1 VIAKPSILSEAWTGL
16 RRPLLV
22 ALVIGCAASLMDAG
36 VLTLRLALPTAI
48 WWTYVPLVEILAL
61 FAASPAARRAGSWP
75 QTIDRYFMGH
85 GPALLWVVA
94 LAGCFAFI
102 PAVTEFS
109 WQPRDRVALDLALLV
124 IAWSAYI
131 DFQFFRR
138 VLKQNAWRAARDLL
152 VQRAIAW
159 TVGLT
164 IFVGG
169 AGYQTL
175 AVRLG
180 L

>member
-1 VIAKPSILSEAWTGL
+1 MIPKPIIPSAAWTGL

-22 ALVIGCAASLMDAG
+22 ALVLGCGMSLMDAR
-36 VLTLRLALPTAI
+36 VLTLRLALPTAF
-48 WWTYVPLVEILAL
+48 WWTYVPMVEILAL
-61 FAASPAARRAGSWP
+61 FAACPAARRAPSWP
-75 QTIDRYFMGH
+75 RIVDRYFMGH
-85 GPALLWVVA
+85 WPTLLWVMA
-94 LAGCFAFI
+94 LAGCLAFI
-102 PAVTEFS
+102 PPITVLS
-109 WQPRDRVALDLALLV
+109 WQQRISVPFDSALLV

-138 VLKQNAWRAARDLL
+138 GLKQSAWHAARDLL